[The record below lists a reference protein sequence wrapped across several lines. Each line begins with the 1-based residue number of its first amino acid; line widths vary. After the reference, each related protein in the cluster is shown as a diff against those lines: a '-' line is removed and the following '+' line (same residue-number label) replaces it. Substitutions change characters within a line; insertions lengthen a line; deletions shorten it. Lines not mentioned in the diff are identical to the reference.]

1 MASHAPT
8 SYDPDFILEAVV
20 SQIAQLIRSAGYLDW
35 VGRREE
41 AAKARIEAGN
51 LAHLLDLLRTEV
63 EAVPGVQA
71 AIHRS

>member
-1 MASHAPT
+1 MTRHAPT
-8 SYDPDFILEAVV
+8 SYDPDFILGAIV
-20 SQIAQLIRSAGYLDW
+20 SQIAQLIRSAGYLDR

-51 LAHLLDLLRTEV
+51 LAHLLDLLRTKV